1 MFAIPRPCWLHKS
14 CSANLTHVILKILLF
29 EEKICTSGPEVLVNT
44 CDPPFTILDICNDLL
59 THVLKVIKRRF
70 YMSKTFWPR
79 CRLIWTA
86 SCRFCMNS
94 FGQRWQ
100 RNSWKVHRN
109 ILFYSIFSI
118 LKVQTSKLNSVQF
131 FYHPWDST
139 AMWDLNL
146 YSSMLSLMIIP
157 RTVETKSEEIVFVLS
172 EEEISHLL
180 SHPSCL
186 HR

>member
-1 MFAIPRPCWLHKS
+1 MNCQLALLHEFFW
-14 CSANLTHVILKILLF
+14 AEMTAELLK
-29 EEKICTSGPEVLVNT
+29 
-44 CDPPFTILDICNDLL
+44 D
-59 THVLKVIKRRF
+59 
-70 YMSKTFWPR
+70 SKKYF
-79 CRLIWTA
+79 
-86 SCRFCMNS
+86 
-94 FGQRWQ
+94 
-100 RNSWKVHRN
+100 
-109 ILFYSIFSI
+109 ILFYI
-118 LKVQTSKLNSVQF
+118 LNSQSADLKLKSVQF
-131 FYHPWDST
+131 FDHPWDST